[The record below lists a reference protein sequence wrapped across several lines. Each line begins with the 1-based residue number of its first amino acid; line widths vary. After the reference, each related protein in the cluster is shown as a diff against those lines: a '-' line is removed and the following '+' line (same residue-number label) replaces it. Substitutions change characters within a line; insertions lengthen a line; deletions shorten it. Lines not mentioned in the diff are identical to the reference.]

1 MGTITEL
8 TDVEDGEDVKVNQR
22 MAVDALARYAKAHE
36 AEKTAKNEKASISAA
51 ILKPYL
57 KDNPHETLY
66 DGESELVARLTP
78 HSAPRWLDHAGIEV
92 QLLMY
97 AVQNDLL
104 KLNLTQV
111 DKLAKGGDD
120 SARFVR
126 FTERIRTGVAGDPLL
141 KVSKRDERS

>member
-36 AEKTAKNEKASISAA
+36 AEKTAKNEKASISKA

-66 DGESELVARLTP
+66 DGESELEARLDP
-78 HSAPRWLDHAGIEV
+78 HSASRWLDHEGIDV
-92 QLLMY
+92 HLLMY

-111 DKLAKGGDD
+111 DKLKERGDD
-120 SARFVR
+120 SAGFVR
-126 FTERIRTGVAGDPLL
+126 FTEHIRLGGEGEPRL

>member
-8 TDVEDGEDVKVNQR
+8 TDVEDGEDVKVTQR
-22 MAVDALARYAKAHE
+22 MAVEALAAYAHASEMIK
-36 AEKTAKNEKASISAA
+36 KMTNEKASISAA

-66 DGESELVARLTP
+66 DGESELEARLAP
-78 HSAPRWLDHAGIEV
+78 HSAPRWLDYEGIEV

-111 DKLAKGGDD
+111 DKLKERGDD
-120 SARFVR
+120 SAGFVR
-126 FTERIRTGVAGDPLL
+126 FTEHIRPGG
-141 KVSKRDERS
+141 EG